1 MTAQGTL
8 RRGQAHRAVW
18 TRGQYE
24 QGAKGRP
31 PQAGRASVARALR
44 SDLSRS
50 AEGAVG
56 AKQSPGRHHRAC
68 GPSVEGSG
76 GLTGRMVRGQP
87 AARELV
93 PVVLEE
99 WQSAAVLSRV
109 PVAAPARR
117 FAGRRVGA
125 LTPASAGYG
134 KFSRHQ
140 RGSGT
145 VLSKQAGRKLVF
157 GRLVRVRTHR
167 GDPEPTLYIV
177 AEPEAERAIDIVK
190 VALARSYHDYEDL
203 GTDALLG
210 ALSLRPG
217 TFTQT

>member
-109 PVAAPARR
+109 PWQPRPVVSQ
-117 FAGRRVGA
+117 GG
-125 LTPASAGYG
+125 
-134 KFSRHQ
+134 
-140 RGSGT
+140 GSGR
-145 VLSKQAGRKLVF
+145 SPRPQLVTANF
-157 GRLVRVRTHR
+157 LDTR
-167 GDPEPTLYIV
+167 E
-177 AEPEAERAIDIVK
+177 
-190 VALARSYHDYEDL
+190 
-203 GTDALLG
+203 
-210 ALSLRPG
+210 
-217 TFTQT
+217 

>member
-145 VLSKQAGRKLVF
+145 VLSKQAGRKLVL
-157 GRLVRVRTHR
+157 GDLSECGHIAVIRNPRCTSWQSRKPRELLISSRL
-167 GDPEPTLYIV
+167 PLP
-177 AEPEAERAIDIVK
+177 
-190 VALARSYHDYEDL
+190 ARITITKTW
-203 GTDALLG
+203 GG
-210 ALSLRPG
+210 
-217 TFTQT
+217 